1 MRQTKEN
8 ITSKCLGV
16 SFATSQMAWRAQ
28 TTIYKGRDV
37 FLGYFRSEPL
47 AFRAVLMTK
56 ILLAEGVSISSGI
69 EARKLLAAKGIKES

>member
-37 FLGYFRSEPL
+37 FLGYFKSEPL

-56 ILLAEGVSISSGI
+56 ILLQKGLKFTSGI
-69 EARKLLAAKGIKES
+69 ETRKALNEALKKI